1 MAHPPAG
8 CAIHIVILSNLPS
21 VKLRR
26 SQTAEISTAL
36 FSPRRPALPEA
47 DAAASIHTPEL
58 GPAADVP
65 LAKENAMTVHASHQ
79 GIRYCV
85 EEIAT
90 GVWRWSFNTQTGRR
104 TGRVVGE
111 RIWAAAVACR
121 SIELW
126 KQMKKKAA

>member
-1 MAHPPAG
+1 MP
-8 CAIHIVILSNLPS
+8 
-21 VKLRR
+21 
-26 SQTAEISTAL
+26 
-36 FSPRRPALPEA
+36 
-47 DAAASIHTPEL
+47 PEL
-58 GPAADVP
+58 GLAADVP